1 MKRRTFISIC
11 GGLISSLLLVP
22 EPWRS
27 PAQASLVP
35 KDFVGP
41 LIPRSMRPLIAIRK
55 QTSIPN
61 PQARA
66 DSAVV
71 DNIAS
76 QAGSQKKPQAKQII
90 LSGERV
96 KTFESVL
103 ARLAR
108 LQAYVGYGNFN
119 VIGWDDSL
127 RMAAA
132 QSRIGG
138 FSKLELDFIEEL
150 FFTDAR
156 SLGFYGDKI
165 VTRLS
170 DTIAKNDIRK
180 IPGSGHYLFR
190 GESRTIYE
198 KIRKDLGES
207 IVLTSGIRGVV
218 KQIYLFLNK
227 AARVGGNLSLASYSL
242 APPGHSYHAIGDFDV
257 GKRNFGEKNFT
268 EEFTTTDEFKRLSDL
283 GYVDIRYPPSN
294 PFGVRYEPWH
304 IKVV

>member
-1 MKRRTFISIC
+1 MKRRTFISVF
-11 GGLISSLLLVP
+11 GGLTSSLLLLP
-22 EPWRS
+22 ETWRS

-35 KDFVGP
+35 RDFVGP
-41 LIPRSMRPLIAIRK
+41 LIPRSMRPLIAFRK
-55 QTSIPN
+55 QTSIRN
-61 PQARA
+61 PLASA
-66 DSAVV
+66 DNAIV
-71 DNIAS
+71 DNL
-76 QAGSQKKPQAKQII
+76 AGKTSNEETVPAKQII
-90 LSGERV
+90 LTGERA
-96 KTFESVL
+96 KTFQSVL

-119 VIGWDDSL
+119 VIGWDQSL
-127 RMAAA
+127 RVAAA
-132 QSRIGG
+132 RSNIGR
-138 FSKLELDFIEEL
+138 FSKTELDFIEEL

-156 SLGFYGDKI
+156 SLGFYGDKVI
-165 VTRLS
+165 TRLS
-170 DTIAKNDIRK
+170 DTIAINDIRK

-190 GESRTIYE
+190 GESRAIYE
-198 KIRKDLGES
+198 KIRSDLGDS

-268 EEFTTTDEFKRLSDL
+268 EEFTATDEFKRLSDL
-283 GYVDIRYPPSN
+283 GYVDIRYPQSN

>member
-1 MKRRTFISIC
+1 M
-11 GGLISSLLLVP
+11 SSLLLAP
-22 EPWRS
+22 EPWRE

-41 LIPRSMRPLIAIRK
+41 LIPRSMRPLLAFRK
-55 QTSIPN
+55 QTSIRN
-61 PQARA
+61 PLASA
-66 DSAVV
+66 DSAIA

-76 QAGSQKKPQAKQII
+76 LASREKAVPAQQII
-90 LSGERV
+90 LSAERI
-96 KTFESVL
+96 KIFESVL

-127 RMAAA
+127 RLATA
-132 QSRIGG
+132 QSRIGS
-138 FSKLELDFIEEL
+138 FSKAELDFIEEL

-156 SLGFYGDKI
+156 SLGFYGDKVI
-165 VTRLS
+165 TRLS
-170 DTIAKNDIRK
+170 DTIAKNEIRK

-190 GESRTIYE
+190 GESRAIYE
-198 KIRKDLGES
+198 KIRSDLGDS

-227 AARVGGNLSLASYSL
+227 TARVGGNLSLASYSL

-257 GKRNFGEKNFT
+257 GKRHFGEKNFT
-268 EEFTTTDEFKRLSDL
+268 EEFTTTDEFKRLTDL
-283 GYVDIRYPPSN
+283 GYVAIRYPQSN